1 MNIQID
7 ASKVEILRHVRG
19 LVLDL
24 DGVLH
29 VGPEPVDRLPE
40 FMDFIQRRAIQ
51 ITYVTNNS
59 TLSSEELSERLS
71 VFGIKVDPDQI
82 LNSAIAT
89 AKYLAQALP
98 AGGQVLVVGEKGL
111 VQAVEEAGFEVG
123 DDHPQAVAVGLDR
136 QITYE
141 KIAKAASAVSAGAR
155 FVACNVDSGAPK
167 PDGIAPGAGAM
178 VAAIQAVTNET
189 PLIIGKPE
197 PTMFLEAAAQMGLA
211 PQECAAVGDRLD
223 VDIVCA
229 KRAGMI
235 GVLVLSGMTT
245 LDLLQDSTI
254 SPDLV
259 FNDIVDMVE
268 KWDLVLDG

>member
-1 MNIQID
+1 MNVKID
-7 ASKVEILRHVRG
+7 TREIEILRHISG

-29 VGPEPVDRLPE
+29 VGPEPVDGLP
-40 FMDFIQRRAIQ
+40 DFVDFLQRRAFPT
-51 ITYVTNNS
+51 TYVTNNS
-59 TLSSEELSERLS
+59 TLNSQDLS
-71 VFGIKVDPDQI
+71 VRLLDMGIQVDPGQI
-82 LNSAIAT
+82 LNSASAT
-89 AKYLAQALP
+89 AKYLAQVLSRDS
-98 AGGQVLVVGEKGL
+98 QVLVVGEKGL
-111 VQAVEEAGFEVG
+111 VQAIEEAGFEVSQ
-123 DDHPQAVAVGLDR
+123 DHPQAVVVGLDR
-136 QITYE
+136 QITYQ
-141 KIAKAASAVSAGAR
+141 KIAQAASAISAGAR

-167 PDGIAPGAGAM
+167 PEGIAPGAGAM
-178 VAAIQAVTNET
+178 VAAIQAVTKES

-197 PTMFLEAAAQMGLA
+197 PTMFLQAAAQMGVA
-211 PQECAAVGDRLD
+211 PEDCAAVGDRLD

-245 LDLLQDSTI
+245 LDMLQDSPI

-259 FNDIVDMVE
+259 FDDIADMVV

>member
-197 PTMFLEAAAQMGLA
+197 PTMFLEAAAQMGLE

-245 LDLLQDSTI
+245 FDLLQDSTI